1 MYEAMRA
8 TQSGRCAICSVELP
22 SHLDDD
28 AGDLRALVAVDH
40 NHDTG
45 AVRGLLC
52 GPCNCAIG
60 YMADDPARL
69 RAAADYLERTT
80 AMNTDLE
87 PLGA

>member
-1 MYEAMRA
+1 MA
-8 TQSGRCAICSVELP
+8 
-22 SHLDDD
+22 D
-28 AGDLRALVAVDH
+28 DH